1 MLRWLEHVDAEPH
14 RVFCYASTAG
24 CIGEDRTR
32 GSAAWEGCGIVR
44 LASLAG
50 AMPGV
55 GPATEGEERAGAL
68 TRMDGM
74 TPVRE
79 RTIRWLRR
87 RSSAVDD

>member
-1 MLRWLEHVDAEPH
+1 MLRWLKHVDANRSP
-14 RVFCYASTAG
+14 VFFYASMAER
-24 CIGEDRTR
+24 IGEDRIH

-44 LASLAG
+44 LASLTG

-55 GPATEGEERAGAL
+55 RPATEGEERAGAL
-68 TRMDGM
+68 ARMDGM

>member
-1 MLRWLEHVDAEPH
+1 MPEVQ
-14 RVFCYASTAG
+14 S
-24 CIGEDRTR
+24 R

-50 AMPGV
+50 AMPGL
-55 GPATEGEERAGAL
+55 GTATEGEERAGAL
-68 TRMDGM
+68 ARMDGM

-79 RTIRWLRR
+79 CMIRWLRR